1 MQLQRI
7 AISLG
12 CCCLIAGFPSV
23 AGAQTVASSFAELAG
38 KLKPGKTVYVTDGAG
53 RKVKGKMTDLSASSL
68 EVLID
73 GKDETFA
80 EDGVRQLAERRRYT
94 GEFAA
99 TGLAA
104 GGLLGVVFG
113 LVVGPRCSCT
123 GQAMVLGLGLFGG
136 AGAGAG
142 AAIGAASTYERVIYR
157 SPRPRPAATLGLSPF
172 VSKHGTGLAASVR
185 F

>member
-1 MQLQRI
+1 MPVQ
-7 AISLG
+7 
-12 CCCLIAGFPSV
+12 
-23 AGAQTVASSFAELAG
+23 FAELEG

-73 GKDETFA
+73 GNNETYA
-80 EDGVRQLAERRRYT
+80 EDRVRQLAERRRYT

-99 TGLAA
+99 TGLAVGA
-104 GGLLGVVFG
+104 GLGAVFG
-113 LVVGPRCSCT
+113 LIVGPRCSCT
-123 GQAMVLGLGLFGG
+123 GQALVIGLGLFGG

-157 SPRPRPAATLGLSPF
+157 SPKPRSATTFGVSPF
-172 VSKHGTGLAASVR
+172 VSQQGTGLAASVR

>member
-1 MQLQRI
+1 MRLEKI
-7 AISLG
+7 AITFG

-23 AGAQTVASSFAELAG
+23 AGAQTVATSFAELAG
-38 KLKPGKTVYVTDGAG
+38 TLKPGKTVYVTDGAG
-53 RKVKGKMTDLSASSL
+53 RKVKGKMADLSVSSL

-73 GKDETFA
+73 GKEETFA
-80 EDGVRQLAERRRYT
+80 EDKVRQIAERRRHT

-104 GGLLGVVFG
+104 GGILGVVFG
-113 LVVGPRCSCT
+113 FVVGPRCSCT
-123 GQAMVLGLGLFGG
+123 GQAVALGVGLFGG

-157 SPRPRPAATLGLSPF
+157 SPKPRPAATFGLSPC